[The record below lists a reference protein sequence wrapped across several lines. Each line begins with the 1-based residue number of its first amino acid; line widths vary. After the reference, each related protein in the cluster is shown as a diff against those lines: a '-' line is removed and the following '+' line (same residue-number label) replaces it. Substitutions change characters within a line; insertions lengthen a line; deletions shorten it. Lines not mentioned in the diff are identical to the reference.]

1 MSQQLMDVVAE
12 DLRGL
17 GAVQRAALA
26 RLHDSPAG
34 LTAPELADLSAGF
47 DAVNRRSIALYALKR
62 LRRRGLAVTAGQV
75 PRQGRGGRAY
85 VWVLTDE
92 GRELAKGWNA

>member
-1 MSQQLMDVVAE
+1 MTAS
-12 DLRGL
+12 RPGL
-17 GAVQRAALA
+17 GAVQRQALI
-26 RLHDSPAG
+26 RLYGSPDG
-34 LTAPELADLSAGF
+34 LTAPELAGLSAGF
-47 DAVNRRSIALYALKR
+47 DADNRRSIATTTLKR

-92 GRELAKGWNA
+92 GRELAKGRLP

>member
-1 MSQQLMDVVAE
+1 MTAS
-12 DLRGL
+12 RPGL
-17 GAVQRAALA
+17 GAVQRQALI
-26 RLHDSPAG
+26 RLYGSPDG
-34 LTAPELADLSAGF
+34 LTAPELAGLSAGF
-47 DAVNRRSIALYALKR
+47 DADNRRSIATTTLKR

-92 GRELAKGWNA
+92 GRELAKEWSP

>member
-1 MSQQLMDVVAE
+1 MTAS
-12 DLRGL
+12 RPGL
-17 GAVQRAALA
+17 GAVQRQALV
-26 RLHDSPAG
+26 RLYGSPDG
-34 LTAPELADLSAGF
+34 LTAPELAGLSAGF
-47 DAVNRRSIALYALKR
+47 SAGDRRSIALSTLKR

-92 GRELAKGWNA
+92 GRELAKEWSP

>member
-1 MSQQLMDVVAE
+1 MTAP
-12 DLRGL
+12 RPGL
-17 GAVQRAALA
+17 GTVQRQALI
-26 RLHDSPAG
+26 RLYGSPDG
-34 LTAPELADLSAGF
+34 LTAPELAGLSAGF
-47 DAVNRRSIALYALKR
+47 DAGNRRSIATTTLKR

-92 GRELAKGWNA
+92 GRELAKEWSP

>member
-1 MSQQLMDVVAE
+1 MTAKP
-12 DLRGL
+12 GL
-17 GAVQRAALA
+17 GAVQRQALI
-26 RLHDSPAG
+26 RLYGSPDG
-34 LTAPELADLSAGF
+34 LTAPQLADLSAGF
-47 DAVNRRSIALYALKR
+47 DAGDRRSIALGTLKR

-92 GRELAKGWNA
+92 GRELAKGGLW

>member
-1 MSQQLMDVVAE
+1 MTAP
-12 DLRGL
+12 RPGL
-17 GAVQRAALA
+17 GTVQRQALI
-26 RLHDSPAG
+26 RLYGSPDG
-34 LTAPELADLSAGF
+34 LTAPQLADLSAGF
-47 DAVNRRSIALYALKR
+47 DADNRRSIATTTLKR

-92 GRELAKGWNA
+92 GRELAKEWSP

>member
-1 MSQQLMDVVAE
+1 MTAKP
-12 DLRGL
+12 GL
-17 GAVQRAALA
+17 GAVQRQALM
-26 RLHDSPAG
+26 RLYGSPDG
-34 LTAPELADLSAGF
+34 LTAPELAGLSAGF
-47 DAVNRRSIALYALKR
+47 DADNRRSIATTTLKR

-92 GRELAKGWNA
+92 GRELAKEWSP

>member
-1 MSQQLMDVVAE
+1 MTAKP
-12 DLRGL
+12 GL
-17 GAVQRAALA
+17 GAVQRQALI
-26 RLHDSPAG
+26 RLYGSPDG
-34 LTAPELADLSAGF
+34 LTAPQLADLSAGF
-47 DAVNRRSIALYALKR
+47 DADNRRSIALSTLQR

-92 GRELAKGWNA
+92 GRELAKEWSP

>member
-1 MSQQLMDVVAE
+1 MTAKP
-12 DLRGL
+12 GL
-17 GAVQRAALA
+17 GAVQRQALI
-26 RLHDSPAG
+26 RLYGSPDG
-34 LTAPELADLSAGF
+34 LTAPELAGLSAGF
-47 DAVNRRSIALYALKR
+47 DADNRRSIATTTLKR

-92 GRELAKGWNA
+92 GRELAKGRLP

>member
-1 MSQQLMDVVAE
+1 MTAP
-12 DLRGL
+12 RPGL
-17 GAVQRAALA
+17 GTVQRQALI
-26 RLHDSPAG
+26 RLYGSPDG
-34 LTAPELADLSAGF
+34 LTAPELAGLSAGF
-47 DAVNRRSIALYALKR
+47 DADNRRSIATTTLKR

-92 GRELAKGWNA
+92 GRELAKEWSP

>member
-1 MSQQLMDVVAE
+1 MTAP
-12 DLRGL
+12 RPGL
-17 GAVQRAALA
+17 GTVQRQALI
-26 RLHDSPAG
+26 RLYGSPDG

-47 DAVNRRSIALYALKR
+47 DADNRRSIATTTLKR

-92 GRELAKGWNA
+92 GRELAKEWSP

>member
-1 MSQQLMDVVAE
+1 MTAP
-12 DLRGL
+12 RPGL
-17 GAVQRAALA
+17 GAVQRQALI
-26 RLHDSPAG
+26 RLYGSPDG
-34 LTAPELADLSAGF
+34 LTAPELAGLSAGF
-47 DAVNRRSIALYALKR
+47 DADNRRSIATTTLKR

-92 GRELAKGWNA
+92 GRELAKGRLP

>member
-1 MSQQLMDVVAE
+1 MTAKP
-12 DLRGL
+12 GL
-17 GAVQRAALA
+17 GAVQRQALI
-26 RLHDSPAG
+26 RLYGSPDG
-34 LTAPELADLSAGF
+34 LTAPELAGLSAGF
-47 DAVNRRSIALYALKR
+47 DADNRRSIATTTLKR

-92 GRELAKGWNA
+92 GRELAKEWSP